1 MQIANHMTLETT
13 LRRSSQLEQDNRLSK
28 LSGLHN
34 IAQSD
39 CINGPGLIMRER
51 AHASLKFYLKFIT
64 REHGNGVDCSGAP
77 SENTNIDR
85 GPIRTASD
93 GTGRKK

>member
-1 MQIANHMTLETT
+1 
-13 LRRSSQLEQDNRLSK
+13 
-28 LSGLHN
+28 
-34 IAQSD
+34 
-39 CINGPGLIMRER
+39 MRER